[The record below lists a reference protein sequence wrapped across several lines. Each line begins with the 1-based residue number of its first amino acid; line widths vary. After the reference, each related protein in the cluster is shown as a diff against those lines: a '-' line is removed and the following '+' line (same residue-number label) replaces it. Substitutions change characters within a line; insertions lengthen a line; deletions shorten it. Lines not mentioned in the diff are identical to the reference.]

1 MTKSLLSVLLAAA
14 VLEAAPALTIYNG
27 GYAVV
32 RDTLAFDLR
41 PGVSRVTYVGATA
54 QVEPDTV
61 ILRDVAGKAAFRI
74 LEQSYRN
81 DAVSQPMLL
90 SFFEGKELEFVRR
103 NANRPDEVVRG
114 KVIRSGHVPGGGSV
128 QPIIEVDG
136 RLRFS
141 LPGEPM

>member
-1 MTKSLLSVLLAAA
+1 MTKSLLPVLLAAA

-41 PGVSRVTYVGATA
+41 PGVSRVTYAGATA

-74 LEQSYRN
+74 
-81 DAVSQPMLL
+81 
-90 SFFEGKELEFVRR
+90 
-103 NANRPDEVVRG
+103 
-114 KVIRSGHVPGGGSV
+114 
-128 QPIIEVDG
+128 
-136 RLRFS
+136 
-141 LPGEPM
+141 